1 MIYIGFTKGDII
13 HINPLYV
20 LRRKLANG
28 MLEEVDY
35 VLVFVVHYI
44 ASWTHSD
51 TIASW
56 LAS

>member
-13 HINPLYV
+13 HISRLDTYV
-20 LRRKLANG
+20 LRRKVANS

-44 ASWTHSD
+44 VGH
-51 TIASW
+51 IQI
-56 LAS
+56 L